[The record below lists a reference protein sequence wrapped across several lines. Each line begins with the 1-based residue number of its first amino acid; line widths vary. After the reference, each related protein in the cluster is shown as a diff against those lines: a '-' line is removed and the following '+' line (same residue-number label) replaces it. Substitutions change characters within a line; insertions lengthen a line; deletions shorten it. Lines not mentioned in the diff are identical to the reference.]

1 MKTAS
6 AFDCPCCGASL
17 PVKEKGTIICDFCGS
32 SVIIQDDGVSIE
44 NARQLGY
51 EFERGRYDAQN
62 SLQGAALAR
71 KIKELIQP
79 IDDLNQT
86 KTQIEELKKKIHSAT
101 AKKRSGID
109 MKWLWLG
116 LFVLFVL
123 LRITHVSVTPLI
135 WLVAIVILALY
146 SLIDKLQRKAAQKE
160 MITLN
165 KKIDAASA
173 HLKWLYDTYDID
185 CIPDDYKR
193 AEPMSFFARVL
204 LTGQAMSLHQAIKM
218 YEEDRRQKEAA
229 RYQAEQLELQAQQLA
244 LQKQKLQQER
254 EFRERQLQQER
265 EFHEQQLEQEK
276 QNKGLSL
283 GTAVAAVGTAAVIAK
298 NIRKMLK

>member
-6 AFDCPCCGASL
+6 AFACPYCGASL
-17 PVKEKGTIICDFCGS
+17 PASEMGTIICDFCGS
-32 SVIIQDDGVSIE
+32 SVVIQDDGVSLE
-44 NARQLGY
+44 NARQMGY

-62 SLQGAALAR
+62 SPQGAALAR

-86 KTQIEELKKKIHSAT
+86 TTQIDELKKKIQSTT
-101 AKKRSGID
+101 AKRRIGIN

-123 LRITHVSVTPLI
+123 SRITHVSVTPLV
-135 WLVAIVILALY
+135 WLVTIVILALF
-146 SLIDKLQRKAAQKE
+146 SIFDKLQRKASQKE
-160 MITLN
+160 ITALN
-165 KKIDAASA
+165 KKLDAANA

-185 CIPDDYKR
+185 YIPDDYKR

-204 LTGQAMSLHQAIKM
+204 LTGQAMSLHQAIKL
-218 YEEDRRQKEAA
+218 YEEDRRQKEAV
-229 RYQAEQLELQAQQLA
+229 RYQAEQLELQVQQLA
-244 LQKQKLQQER
+244 LQKQQLQQER

-265 EFHEQQLEQEK
+265 KFHEQQLEQEK
-276 QNKGLSL
+276 QNKGMGL